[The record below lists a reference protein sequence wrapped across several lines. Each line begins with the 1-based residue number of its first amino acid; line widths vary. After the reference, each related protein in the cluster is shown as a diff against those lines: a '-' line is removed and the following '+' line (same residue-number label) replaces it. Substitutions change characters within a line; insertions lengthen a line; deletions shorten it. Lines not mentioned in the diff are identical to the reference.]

1 MNQLKS
7 DFPAI
12 SSKPSRKKWSWEIEE
27 EKRAKEEQEA
37 MEKWCCI
44 CNDNGNVR
52 FVAFSVTKISKFI
65 FSDASIVIWTFTVIA
80 ASVSNMGVIT
90 LTIIK
95 RKKFNTKFKM
105 RDLLHSNLSYACK
118 VRQKWSPYFL

>member
-7 DFPAI
+7 DFPAV

-52 FVAFSVTKISKFI
+52 FVAFLVKKNFEIYI
-65 FSDASIVIWTFTVIA
+65 LDASIVTWTFTVIA
-80 ASVSNMGVIT
+80 ASVSNMGVII
-90 LTIIK
+90 LTIMK

-105 RDLLHSNLSYACK
+105 RDLLHSNLFYACK